1 MYQFLFGKPLVKN
14 TFFKSFP
21 KIRLDGEF
29 GFDLKNPD
37 KEQLYGFKNSDL
49 DSRPLK
55 THPLFQQV
63 ILMGHK
69 IATKEMKKE
78 SPFPGAYSVKD
89 LFSH

>member
-49 DSRPLK
+49 DSPPQNAPFVS
-55 THPLFQQV
+55 TSHPY
-63 ILMGHK
+63 G
-69 IATKEMKKE
+69 
-78 SPFPGAYSVKD
+78 P
-89 LFSH
+89 